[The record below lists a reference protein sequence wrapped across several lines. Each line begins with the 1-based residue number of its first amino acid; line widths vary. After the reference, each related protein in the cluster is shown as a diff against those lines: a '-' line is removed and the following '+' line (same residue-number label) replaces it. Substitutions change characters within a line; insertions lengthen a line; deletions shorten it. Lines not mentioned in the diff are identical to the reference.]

1 MTTDNAESRGVRTLK
16 NILDFIE
23 TLFITLFVCVLIFTY
38 VIRIVTV
45 NGESMMNTLTSG
57 EKVLVGLIYPTPK
70 QGDIVVIQANECV
83 LYDES
88 DDLEISEGLNKSIV
102 KRIIAVEDQTV
113 DIDFGSGAVYIDG
126 ERIFEDYL
134 KLGLTHSD
142 GGAFTGKYPIT
153 VPKGYVFVMGD
164 NRSVSKDSRSDEV
177 GFVSEESITGKVF
190 FK

>member
-1 MTTDNAESRGVRTLK
+1 MTTDNAEKRRSKFLE
-16 NILDFIE
+16 NLFDFVE
-23 TLFITLFVCVLIFTY
+23 MLFITLFVCVLIFTY
-38 VIRIVTV
+38 LLRVVTV
-45 NGESMMNTLTSG
+45 SGESMMNTLTNG
-57 EKVLVGLIYPTPK
+57 EKVLVGMIYPTPK
-70 QGDIVVIQANECV
+70 QGDIVVIQADECV
-83 LYDES
+83 LYDENG
-88 DDLEISEGLNKSIV
+88 DLEISKGLNKSIV

-126 ERIFEDYL
+126 ERIYEDYL

-142 GGAFTGKYPIT
+142 GGAFTGMYPIT

-177 GFVSEESITGKVF
+177 GFVSEESITGKVL

>member
-16 NILDFIE
+16 NILDFVE
-23 TLFITLFVCVLIFTY
+23 TLFITLFICVLIFTY

-83 LYDES
+83 LFDENG
-88 DDLEISEGLNKSIV
+88 DLEISEGLNKSIV

-113 DIDFGSGAVYIDG
+113 DIDFGNGAVYIDG

-177 GFVSEESITGKVF
+177 GFVSEESIMGKVL

>member
-16 NILDFIE
+16 NILDFVE

-38 VIRIVTV
+38 VIRVVTV

-83 LYDES
+83 LFDENG
-88 DDLEISEGLNKSIV
+88 DLEISEGLNKSIV
-102 KRIIAVEDQTV
+102 KRIIAVEDQTI

-177 GFVSEESITGKVF
+177 GFVSEESITGKVL

>member
-1 MTTDNAESRGVRTLK
+1 
-16 NILDFIE
+16 
-23 TLFITLFVCVLIFTY
+23 
-38 VIRIVTV
+38 
-45 NGESMMNTLTSG
+45 MMNTLTSG

-83 LYDES
+83 LFDENG
-88 DDLEISEGLNKSIV
+88 DLEISEGLNKSIV

-164 NRSVSKDSRSDEV
+164 NRSVSKDSRSEEV
-177 GFVSEESITGKVF
+177 GFVSEEGITGKVL

>member
-16 NILDFIE
+16 NILDFVE

-57 EKVLVGLIYPTPK
+57 KKVLVGLIYPTPK

-83 LYDES
+83 LFDENG
-88 DDLEISEGLNKSIV
+88 DLEISEGLNKSIV

-164 NRSVSKDSRSDEV
+164 NRSVSKDSRSEEV
-177 GFVSEESITGKVF
+177 GFVSEEGITGKVL

>member
-16 NILDFIE
+16 NILDFVE

-38 VIRIVTV
+38 VIRVVAV

-83 LYDES
+83 LFDENG
-88 DDLEISEGLNKSIV
+88 DLEISEGLNKSIV
-102 KRIIAVEDQTV
+102 KRIIAVEDQTI

-177 GFVSEESITGKVF
+177 GFVSEESIMGKVL

>member
-16 NILDFIE
+16 NILDFVE

-83 LYDES
+83 LFDENG
-88 DDLEISEGLNKSIV
+88 DLEISEGLNKSIV

-126 ERIFEDYL
+126 ERIYENYL

-164 NRSVSKDSRSDEV
+164 NRSVSKDSRSEEV
-177 GFVSEESITGKVF
+177 GFVSEEGITGKVL

>member
-16 NILDFIE
+16 NILDFVE

-83 LYDES
+83 LFDENG
-88 DDLEISEGLNKSIV
+88 DLEISEGLNKSIV

-113 DIDFGSGAVYIDG
+113 DIDFGNGAVYIDG

-177 GFVSEESITGKVF
+177 GFVSEESIMGKVL

>member
-16 NILDFIE
+16 NILDFVE

-38 VIRIVTV
+38 VIRVVTV

-83 LYDES
+83 LFDENG
-88 DDLEISEGLNKSIV
+88 DLEISEGLNKSIV
-102 KRIIAVEDQTV
+102 KRIIAVEDQTI

-177 GFVSEESITGKVF
+177 GFVSEESIMGKVL

>member
-16 NILDFIE
+16 NILDFVEI
-23 TLFITLFVCVLIFTY
+23 LFITLFVCVLIFTY
-38 VIRIVTV
+38 VICIVTI

-70 QGDIVVIQANECV
+70 QGDIVVIQADECV

-88 DDLEISEGLNKSIV
+88 GDLEISEGLNKSIV

-177 GFVSEESITGKVF
+177 GFVSEESITGKVL

>member
-16 NILDFIE
+16 NILDFVE

-83 LYDES
+83 LFDENG
-88 DDLEISEGLNKSIV
+88 DLEISEGLNKSIV
-102 KRIIAVEDQTV
+102 KRIIAVEDQTI

-177 GFVSEESITGKVF
+177 GFVPEDSITGKVL

>member
-16 NILDFIE
+16 NILDFVE

-83 LYDES
+83 LFDENG
-88 DDLEISEGLNKSIV
+88 DLEISEGLNKSIV

-177 GFVSEESITGKVF
+177 GFVSEESITGKVL

>member
-16 NILDFIE
+16 NILDFVE

-70 QGDIVVIQANECV
+70 QGDIAVIQANECV
-83 LYDES
+83 LFDENG
-88 DDLEISEGLNKSIV
+88 DLEISEGLNKSIV
-102 KRIIAVEDQTV
+102 KRIIAVEDQTI

-177 GFVSEESITGKVF
+177 GFVSEESIMGKVL

>member
-16 NILDFIE
+16 NILDFVE

-83 LYDES
+83 LFDENG
-88 DDLEISEGLNKSIV
+88 DLEISEGLNKSIV
-102 KRIIAVEDQTV
+102 KRIIAVEDQTI
-113 DIDFGSGAVYIDG
+113 DIDFGNGAVYIDG

-177 GFVSEESITGKVF
+177 GFVSEESIMGKVL

>member
-16 NILDFIE
+16 NILDFVE

-70 QGDIVVIQANECV
+70 QGDIVVIQADECV

-88 DDLEISEGLNKSIV
+88 GDLEISEGLNKSIV

>member
-1 MTTDNAESRGVRTLK
+1 MTTDNAESRGVSTLK

-70 QGDIVVIQANECV
+70 QGDIVVIQADECV

-88 DDLEISEGLNKSIV
+88 GDLEISEGLNKSIV

>member
-1 MTTDNAESRGVRTLK
+1 M
-16 NILDFIE
+16 
-23 TLFITLFVCVLIFTY
+23 
-38 VIRIVTV
+38 
-45 NGESMMNTLTSG
+45 
-57 EKVLVGLIYPTPK
+57 
-70 QGDIVVIQANECV
+70 IQANECV
-83 LYDES
+83 LFDENG
-88 DDLEISEGLNKSIV
+88 DLEISEGLNKSIV
-102 KRIIAVEDQTV
+102 KRIIAVEDQTI

-177 GFVSEESITGKVF
+177 GFVSEESIMGKVL

>member
-83 LYDES
+83 LFDENG
-88 DDLEISEGLNKSIV
+88 DLEISEGLNKSIV

-164 NRSVSKDSRSDEV
+164 NRSVSKDSRSEEV
-177 GFVSEESITGKVF
+177 GFVSEESITGKVL

>member
-16 NILDFIE
+16 NILDFVE

-70 QGDIVVIQANECV
+70 QGDIVVIQADECV

-88 DDLEISEGLNKSIV
+88 GDLEISEGLNKSIV

-177 GFVSEESITGKVF
+177 GFVSEESITGKVL

>member
-83 LYDES
+83 IFDENG
-88 DDLEISEGLNKSIV
+88 DLEISEGLNKSIV

-164 NRSVSKDSRSDEV
+164 NRSVSKDSRSEEV
-177 GFVSEESITGKVF
+177 GFVSEESITGKVL

>member
-16 NILDFIE
+16 NILDFVE

-83 LYDES
+83 LFDENG
-88 DDLEISEGLNKSIV
+88 DLEISEGLNKSIV
-102 KRIIAVEDQTV
+102 KRIIAVEDQTI

-177 GFVSEESITGKVF
+177 GFVSEESIMGKVL

>member
-16 NILDFIE
+16 NIFDFVE

-70 QGDIVVIQANECV
+70 QGDIVVIQADECV

-88 DDLEISEGLNKSIV
+88 GDLEISEGLNKSIV

-126 ERIFEDYL
+126 ERIFEAYL

-177 GFVSEESITGKVF
+177 GFVSVKSITGKVF

>member
-16 NILDFIE
+16 NILDFVE

-70 QGDIVVIQANECV
+70 QGDIVVIQADECV

-88 DDLEISEGLNKSIV
+88 GDLEISEGLNKSIV

-126 ERIFEDYL
+126 ERIFEAYL

>member
-16 NILDFIE
+16 NILDFVE

-83 LYDES
+83 LFDENG
-88 DDLEISEGLNKSIV
+88 DLEISEGLNKSIV

-164 NRSVSKDSRSDEV
+164 NRSVSKDSRSEEV
-177 GFVSEESITGKVF
+177 GFVSEEGITGKVL